1 MNYDWL
7 HAHSAVARIC
17 QFILKAS
24 IIENMRYAVILVIQ
38 EANGNQIRQKRLRRG
53 TGGRR
58 MNLTE
63 IIQAIEDYMDASLGV
78 NGEITR
84 RAKEAIE
91 ALKASCS
98 ETPNNSDCISRQ
110 AAINAIEFGITY
122 AKAIN
127 KETGEV
133 KELFR
138 ESNDELRK
146 AADRIK
152 QLPSA
157 QPEVIRCKD
166 CVNYRNYYDT
176 KEQEERYVCAL
187 DGFIW
192 KPEGY
197 CSYAER
203 KTADDNDKTD

>member
-1 MNYDWL
+1 MTPKEAIDYLIDPIGKRDQ
-7 HAHSAVARIC
+7 HD
-17 QFILKAS
+17 KA
-24 IIENMRYAVILVIQ
+24 IDL
-38 EANGNQIRQKRLRRG
+38 
-53 TGGRR
+53 
-58 MNLTE
+58 
-63 IIQAIEDYMDASLGV
+63 
-78 NGEITR
+78 
-84 RAKEAIE
+84 AIE
-91 ALKASCS
+91 ALKTYQTCEQIRWERDIAIQQLADLGYSLGEKPKASCS
-98 ETPNNSDCISRQ
+98 ETPNNLDCISRQ

-152 QLPSA
+152 QLPSV
-157 QPEVIRCKD
+157 QPDIIRCKD

-176 KEQEERYVCAL
+176 NEQEERYVCGL

-203 KTADDNDKTD
+203 KNGGQG